1 MRPDGVRGDGHR
13 LDEGVRVALHDDP
26 VLEGAGLGLVG
37 VAHQVV
43 RTVGLGRRGL
53 PFAAGGEGGAAAP
66 DQARVGDLADDP
78 GRPECE
84 GPPQRGVPAV
94 CPVVVER
101 GGVDHTD
108 TAQQHEGG
116 IARPGHREGRGRLLG
131 RRAGGAR
138 RLRRPR
144 DGGGRRHGRTHRIA
158 RPDREDRRSALAQ
171 PQAGAALDADAAAG
185 PEAGLDPGAQL
196 RRARRRAREVR
207 THVQHGRGARLHR
220 EHRVEGRDPV
230 RLRRRHGQPAAQVV
244 ERALADPADPVV
256 DGVQPRQ
263 QQVAAF
269 ARLPAAARPPEV
281 GGRHLIARGALPRG
295 LRRTEQPV
303 DRRPLLVR
311 RLAVTEVQIHHIT
324 SLESRPA
331 ASRSGWPTP

>member
-1 MRPDGVRGDGHR
+1 MRPDGVRRDGHR

-26 VLEGAGLGLVG
+26 VLEGARLGLVG

-66 DQARVGDLADDP
+66 DQARVGDLTDDP

-116 IARPGHREGRGRLLG
+116 IARLGYREGRGRLLG
-131 RRAGGAR
+131 RRVGGAR

-158 RPDREDRRSALAQ
+158 RPDREGRRSALAQ
-171 PQAGAALDADAAAG
+171 PQAGAALDADAAAA
-185 PEAGLDPGAQL
+185 EAGLDPRAQL
-196 RRARRRAREVR
+196 RRARRRAREIR
-207 THVQHGRGARLHR
+207 AHMEHGRGARFHR

-230 RLRRRHGQPAAQVV
+230 GLRRRHGQPAAQVV

-256 DGVQPRQ
+256 DGV
-263 QQVAAF
+263 
-269 ARLPAAARPPEV
+269 
-281 GGRHLIARGALPRG
+281 
-295 LRRTEQPV
+295 
-303 DRRPLLVR
+303 
-311 RLAVTEVQIHHIT
+311 
-324 SLESRPA
+324 
-331 ASRSGWPTP
+331 